1 MLTVLFSLRDC
12 FRARAALQA
21 EILALAH
28 LSEVDDRSDK
38 GWILALDGAMWIP
51 TKLDLNVG
59 IYGTSLAIGPTKPG
73 MSGSPILNDRGPVVG
88 VVAVGSGS
96 VGRDGECCS
105 SRQTTNANAVRLWQ
119 SCGFQVVGRLPDAFL
134 HPRLGYVNAL
144 VMYRAQKE
152 AA

>member
-28 LSEVDDRSDK
+28 LSEVDDRSGK
-38 GWILALDGAMWIP
+38 GWILVLDGAMWIP

-59 IYGTSLAIGPTKPG
+59 IYGTSR
-73 MSGSPILNDRGPVVG
+73 SPILNDRGPVVG

-96 VGRDGECCS
+96 VGRDGERCS

-144 VMYRAQKE
+144 VIYRALKE

>member
-1 MLTVLFSLRDC
+1 MLTVLSSLRDC

-28 LSEVDDRSDK
+28 LSEVDDRSGK
-38 GWILALDGAMWIP
+38 GWILALDGATWIP

-73 MSGSPILNDRGPVVG
+73 MSGSPILNDRRRVVN

-96 VGRDGECCS
+96 VGRDG
-105 SRQTTNANAVRLWQ
+105 
-119 SCGFQVVGRLPDAFL
+119 
-134 HPRLGYVNAL
+134 
-144 VMYRAQKE
+144 
-152 AA
+152 